1 MLQVELVIN
10 ESFHNP
16 FAFFGLKDESQQVQK
31 AQLLKYLAI
40 HC

>member
-40 HC
+40 RC